1 MKTTK
6 EQIIA
11 DITAKVEAKLESHK
25 VDLALSDNLKRNVEF
40 DNKNIKGLQ
49 DKMNQINS
57 EIKSLQSLF
66 SEASAGIKTTA
77 GTYDRMVEIAKELGI
92 GAAQIENLPEVKQY
106 DKNAVTLTEVL
117 RFINKHK

>member
-6 EQIIA
+6 EQIIK
-11 DITAKVEAKLESHK
+11 DITTKVELKLISEK
-25 VDLALSDNLKRNVEF
+25 IQLGLVDNLKKNVEF

-49 DKMNQINS
+49 DKMNTIVA
-57 EIKSLQSLF
+57 EIKTLQTEF
-66 SEASAGIKTTA
+66 TDASKGIKTTS
-77 GTYDRMVEIAKELGI
+77 GTYDRMVEMANELGI
-92 GAAQIENLPEVKQY
+92 GSAQIENLPEVKQY

>member
-6 EQIIA
+6 ELIIA

-25 VDLALSDNLKRNVEF
+25 VDLALSDNLKKNVEF

-57 EIKSLQSLF
+57 EIKSLQTLF